1 MLKVRPEHLP
11 VLRELQLLNEFVT
24 AIGSSTSTTTNMKV
38 TAVSSTATTTAT
50 AVDGASGS

>member
-38 TAVSSTATTTAT
+38 TAVSSTVTTAAA